1 MPPPLPPSRTP
12 RPYRSEGEEALARA
26 CHQRTSQ
33 VNFSLSQP
41 NPEPPPPQPPPPPLR
56 RMGSKYNITGA
67 VLTETSG
74 VLRDNAVNMRLHI
87 IILDSVLTALSI
99 AMATSWSTS
108 ILIFVEELVDASEAL
123 QALIS
128 SVIVTLVCV
137 VAAIICAFILSPP
150 ASTTTPIK
158 FLKKRKR
165 AKRQSPVAEASSS
178 DE

>member
-1 MPPPLPPSRTP
+1 
-12 RPYRSEGEEALARA
+12 
-26 CHQRTSQ
+26 
-33 VNFSLSQP
+33 
-41 NPEPPPPQPPPPPLR
+41 
-56 RMGSKYNITGA
+56 MGSKYNVTGA

-150 ASTTTPIK
+150 ASTTPIK
-158 FLKKRKR
+158 FLKRRKR